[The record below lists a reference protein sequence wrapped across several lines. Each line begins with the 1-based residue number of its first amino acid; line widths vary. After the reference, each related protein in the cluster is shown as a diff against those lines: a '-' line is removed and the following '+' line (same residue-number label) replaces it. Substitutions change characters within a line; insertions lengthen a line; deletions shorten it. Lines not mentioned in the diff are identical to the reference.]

1 MICWWQSTWLGIQI
15 SRGWWVAGSLRDID
29 LGIKL
34 IQLICGATRRGRLDK
49 GESLGLSIRY
59 LTPAEAIAQQV

>member
-1 MICWWQSTWLGIQI
+1 MICWWQSTWFGDTDQP
-15 SRGWWVAGSLRDID
+15 WVAGSLRDID